1 MSLDE
6 ARLRSAIWVQAQLR
20 LCDRASIP
28 FVVERRGDPDAGAI
42 LIKLNRGDGNVLV
55 LARGYDKDGHRAW
68 VRATGDMPISEM
80 DADAYLKRQTEF
92 DPDIWILA
100 IEDARGCYQPDGQVI

>member
-6 ARLRSAIWVQAQLR
+6 ARLRSGIWVQAQLR
-20 LCDRASIP
+20 LCDRATMP

-42 LIKLNRGDGNVLV
+42 LIKLDRGGGNFLV
-55 LARGYDKDGHRAW
+55 LARGYDKNGQRLW
-68 VRATGDMPISEM
+68 VRATGDAPVSEV
-80 DADAYLKRQTEF
+80 DADAYVKRQAEF

-100 IEDARGCYQPDGQVI
+100 IEDTQSRYQPDGQVI